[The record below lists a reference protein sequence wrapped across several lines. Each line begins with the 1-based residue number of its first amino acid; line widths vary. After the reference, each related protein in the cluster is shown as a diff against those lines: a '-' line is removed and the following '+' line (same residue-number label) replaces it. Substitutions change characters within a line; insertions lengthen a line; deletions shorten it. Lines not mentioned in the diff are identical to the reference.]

1 MSTERVST
9 TLVLPAEL
17 LKAAD
22 QAIEAGKADN
32 LDELVTNA
40 LKHELAALRK
50 TTIDAEFA
58 LMANDT
64 EYQEEARQIMVE
76 FAQADSEA
84 FLLGQQHYTGE
95 DEK

>member
-9 TLVLPAEL
+9 TLALPAEL

-32 LDELVTNA
+32 LDQLVANA
-40 LKHELAALRK
+40 LKHELAALQK

-58 LMANDT
+58 YMANDI
-64 EYQEEARQIMVE
+64 EYQTEAHQIMAE
-76 FAQADSEA
+76 FANADNEA
-84 FLLGQQHYTGE
+84 FIIGQQFEAGE
-95 DEK
+95 K